1 MNLRTLAALAAL
13 SVLLLAALPALAAD
27 RPIVGTERGDRLVAE
42 GVVDAATAP
51 AEIVHE
57 IGEDARNFGPG
68 GLITGSVRGGV
79 QAAGQAL
86 RGGARM
92 AVGIMDVLTAP
103 FRDDD

>member
-1 MNLRTLAALAAL
+1 MNTRMLAAGAAL
-13 SVLLLAALPALAAD
+13 TLILAGSPSSAAE
-27 RPIVGTERGDRLVAE
+27 RPIVGSASGDRLVAE

-51 AEIVHE
+51 AQIVQE
-57 IGEDARNFGPG
+57 IGEDSRNFGPG

-103 FRDDD
+103 FREDE